1 MNTSPET
8 APEQPPQEHSP
19 AEAAAKS
26 EPRDSWLTSLQS
38 LLATVVIAVFAI
50 TFIVQAF
57 QIPSESMETTLL
69 IGDYLLVDKVH
80 YSNGG
85 IWGKILPY
93 RDLQRGEIVVFRYP
107 LTPELHFVKRVIG
120 LPGDHVKLVNRHV
133 YVNGQ
138 LMHDEKYA
146 RYSMFDENR
155 SRDDFPELDRYDN
168 MDPGWLNELPKVVK
182 SRELIVPSNDYF
194 VMGDNRDHSFD
205 SRYWGFVPRENVVG
219 RPIVVY
225 WSIDTPPHSDSDGK
239 LSRLGFVLR
248 NLPSLIRWHRMLRI
262 VN

>member
-1 MNTSPET
+1 MPTEA
-8 APEQPPQEHSP
+8 APEQSQPQPPPP
-19 AEAAAKS
+19 APAPAPKE
-26 EPRDSWLTSLQS
+26 SWFTSLQS
-38 LLATVVIAVFAI
+38 LLSTVVIAVFAI

-80 YSNGG
+80 YSHGG

-93 RDLQRGEIVVFRYP
+93 RELQRGDIVVFRYP
-107 LTPELHFVKRVIG
+107 LAPELHFVKRVIG
-120 LPGDHVKLVNRHV
+120 LPGDRVKLIDRHI

-138 LMHDEKYA
+138 LMHDEKFA
-146 RYSMFDENR
+146 RFTMFDLNR
-155 SRDDFPELDRYDN
+155 SRDDFPQLDSPDN
-168 MDPGWLNELPKVVK
+168 MDPGWLNELPKMVKNGELVVPPN
-182 SRELIVPSNDYF
+182 EYF
-194 VMGDNRDHSFD
+194 VMGDNRDHSLD

-219 RPIVVY
+219 RPIVIY
-225 WSIDTPPHSDSDGK
+225 WSIDAPPATSADGK

-262 VN
+262 VY

>member
-1 MNTSPET
+1 LNTPSDIALEPS
-8 APEQPPQEHSP
+8 QQEHP
-19 AEAAAKS
+19 PAAAAAPAAK
-26 EPRDSWLTSLQS
+26 ESWLTSLQS
-38 LLATVVIAVFAI
+38 LLSTVVIALFAI

-85 IWGKILPY
+85 IWGHILPY
-93 RDLQRGEIVVFRYP
+93 RDLERGDIVVFRYP
-107 LTPELHFVKRVIG
+107 LFPEQHFVKRVIG
-120 LPGDHVKLVNRHV
+120 LPGDHLKLVDRHV

-138 LMHDEKYA
+138 LLHDEKYA
-146 RYSMFDENR
+146 RFTMFDQNR
-155 SRDDFPELDRYDN
+155 SRDDFPQIDSPDN
-168 MDPGWLNELPKVVK
+168 MDPAWLNLLPKMVKDGELVVPPE
-182 SRELIVPSNDYF
+182 RYF
-194 VMGDNRDHSFD
+194 VMGDNRDHSLD

-219 RPIVVY
+219 RPIVIY
-225 WSIDTPPHSDSDGK
+225 WSIDAPPPTSVDGK

-262 VN
+262 VY

>member
-1 MNTSPET
+1 MPSEM
-8 APEQPPQEHSP
+8 AEQPSQQEIPTPSVAP
-19 AEAAAKS
+19 AAAPK
-26 EPRDSWLTSLQS
+26 ESWSTSVQS
-38 LLATVVIAVFAI
+38 LISTVVIAVFAI

-80 YSNGG
+80 YGHGG
-85 IWGKILPY
+85 SWGEILPY
-93 RDLQRGEIVVFRYP
+93 REIQRGDIIVFRYP

-120 LPGDHVKLVNRHV
+120 LPGDHVKLVDRRI

-138 LMHDEKYA
+138 LMHDEDYA
-146 RYSMFDENR
+146 RFTMFDMNR
-155 SRDDFPELDRYDN
+155 SRDDFPELDRPDN
-168 MDPGWLNELPKVVK
+168 MDPGWLNILPRMVHDGELVV
-182 SRELIVPSNDYF
+182 PANDYF
-194 VMGDNRDHSFD
+194 VMGDNRDHSLD

-219 RPIVVY
+219 RPIVIY
-225 WSIDTPPHSDSDGK
+225 WSIDAPPPGAADGK

-262 VN
+262 VY